1 MSTYKTST
9 GKESILKKIRT
20 ALNEAQTMIPYPNI
34 GKPEIKTLFNQPLGN
49 SLEED
54 FVTHFIQ
61 SGGTFIFCENA
72 NDFVQQLNA
81 LVQSK
86 GWKTVLCAHK
96 QLFSFLANNQLAY
109 IREFDP
115 RFKDATVAI
124 TDCEAAVARTGSLI
138 LSSHQNYG
146 RMASINFPVHIV
158 VLQPHQILPDI
169 SDALKL
175 MKQKYN
181 NRLPSMIN
189 INTGPSRTAD
199 IEKTLV
205 TGVHGPKEVYCFL
218 LNS

>member
-1 MSTYKTST
+1 MSTFKTST
-9 GKESILKKIRT
+9 AKEVILKKIRT
-20 ALNEAQTMIPYPNI
+20 ALNESQTAMPYPDV
-34 GKPEIKTLFNQPLGN
+34 GKPDIKSLYTQPQGN

-54 FVTHFIQ
+54 FVAHFIQ
-61 SGGTFIFCENA
+61 SGGTFIFCEDA
-72 NDFVQQLNA
+72 NDFVHQLDT
-81 LVQSK
+81 LVRSK
-86 GWKTVLCAHK
+86 GWKEVLCAHK
-96 QLFSFLANNQLAY
+96 QLFTFLTNHQKEY
-109 IREFDP
+109 IREFNP
-115 RFKDATVAI
+115 RFKNASAAI
-124 TDCEAAVARTGSLI
+124 TDCEAAIARTGSFI
-138 LSSHQNYG
+138 LSSQQNYG
-146 RMASINFPVHIV
+146 RMASINYPAHLI
-158 VLQPHQILPDI
+158 VLQPHQILPDL